1 MRSNCYHPHQ
11 QNLNPAQLFPRCVNP
26 KTRTPADGTEGTQT
40 APQQNDW
47 RSARRTDVLGDASG
61 IPTHMPPRKNPRE
74 KSFPPPPPCTDSGL
88 RLPLQNGHGACPEAG
103 CPPASSPPRPRS
115 TKTPAAGSSCSV
127 GRGSAGG
134 LPPGS
139 LPALSAAGRAA
150 APGEEPAPPPPPPL
164 PARPVRC
171 RGAGSAP
178 VRRPLGAA
186 ELRRAEPERSP
197 GGGGHRLRKMAEP
210 GAARSYPRATGRG
223 WLCGPARC
231 RRTAARPPAL
241 GCSRRRPVPSLPEPP
256 GAARRGSLSPPCPAR
271 C

>member
-1 MRSNCYHPHQ
+1 MYWETHRGYQRTCLPEKTQGKNPFLLHP
-11 QNLNPAQLFPRCVNP
+11 LVLTAACVFPS
-26 KTRTPADGTEGTQT
+26 RTGTEL
-40 APQQNDW
+40 AP
-47 RSARRTDVLGDASG
+47 RPGALPRR
-61 IPTHMPPRKNPRE
+61 
-74 KSFPPPPPCTDSGL
+74 PPPPPRS
-88 RLPLQNGHGACPEAG
+88 
-103 CPPASSPPRPRS
+103 RS